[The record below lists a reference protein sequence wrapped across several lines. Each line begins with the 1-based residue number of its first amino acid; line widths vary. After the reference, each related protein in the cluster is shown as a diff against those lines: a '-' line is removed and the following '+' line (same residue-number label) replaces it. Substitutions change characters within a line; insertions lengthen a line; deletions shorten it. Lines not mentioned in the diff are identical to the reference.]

1 MQLHVEGK
9 EPMRPFNTRAR
20 LVGVAT
26 LLAGM
31 MTAHVSGHHGTAASY
46 DGTKQVTIAGKVT
59 EFWWRNPHSA
69 LFIDVTDDKG
79 EHVNWSIE
87 MSSPGV
93 MLRAGWTRRT
103 FVAGD
108 TVSIVA
114 HPSRAGT
121 LVGVCLNPCTVT
133 LNGKSLSV
141 REP

>member
-1 MQLHVEGK
+1 
-9 EPMRPFNTRAR
+9 MR
-20 LVGVAT
+20 
-26 LLAGM
+26 LAGLVIIVAGL
-31 MTAHVSGHHGTAASY
+31 MTGSASGHHGTAVSY
-46 DGTKQVTIAGKVT
+46 DSTKEVTISGKVT

-79 EHVNWSIE
+79 TLVNWSVE

-93 MLRAGWTRRT
+93 LLRAGWTRKT

-108 TVSIVA
+108 AISIVV

-121 LVGVCLNPCTVT
+121 PVGVCLNPCTVSV
-133 LNGKSLSV
+133 NGTALSV

>member
-1 MQLHVEGK
+1 
-9 EPMRPFNTRAR
+9 
-20 LVGVAT
+20 
-26 LLAGM
+26 
-31 MTAHVSGHHGTAASY
+31 MTGSASGHHGTAVSY
-46 DGTKQVTIAGKVT
+46 DSTKEVTISGKVT

-79 EHVNWSIE
+79 ALVNWSVE

-93 MLRAGWTRRT
+93 LLRAGWTRKT

-108 TVSIVA
+108 AISIVV

-121 LVGVCLNPCTVT
+121 PVGVCLNPCTVSV
-133 LNGKSLSV
+133 NGTALSV

>member
-1 MQLHVEGK
+1 MTLL
-9 EPMRPFNTRAR
+9 NTRTR
-20 LVGVAT
+20 LAGLVI

-46 DGTKQVTIAGKVT
+46 DSSKKVTVTGKVT

-79 EHVNWSIE
+79 GLVNWSVE

-93 MLRAGWTRRT
+93 LTRAGWNRKM
-103 FVAGD
+103 FVGGD
-108 TVSIVA
+108 TVSIVVN
-114 HPSRAGT
+114 PSRAGT
-121 LVGVCLNPCTVT
+121 PVGVCLNPCTVT
-133 LNGKSLSV
+133 ANGKPLSV

>member
-1 MQLHVEGK
+1 
-9 EPMRPFNTRAR
+9 MRPFNTRAR
-20 LVGVAT
+20 LAGLAI

-46 DGTKQVTIAGKVT
+46 DGAKQVTITGKVT

-69 LFIDVTDDKG
+69 LFIDGTADKG

-93 MLRAGWTRRT
+93 LLRAGWTRRT

-108 TVSIVA
+108 AVSIVV

-121 LVGVCLNPCTVT
+121 PVGVCLNPCTVT
-133 LNGKSLSV
+133 VNGKSLSV

>member
-1 MQLHVEGK
+1 MTALH
-9 EPMRPFNTRAR
+9 TRAR
-20 LVGVAT
+20 LAGLAI

-46 DGTKQVTIAGKVT
+46 DSSKQVTVTGKVT

-79 EHVNWSIE
+79 ERVHWSIE
-87 MSSPGV
+87 MGSPGV
-93 MLRAGWTRRT
+93 LMRAGWTRRT

-108 TVSIVA
+108 AVSIVV

-121 LVGVCLNPCTVT
+121 RVGVCSTPCTVT
-133 LNGKSLSV
+133 VNGKAMTRV
-141 REP
+141 QEP

>member
-1 MQLHVEGK
+1 MDFERGTG
-9 EPMRPFNTRAR
+9 TRLAG
-20 LVGVAT
+20 LVI
-26 LLAGM
+26 LLAGL
-31 MTAHVSGHHGTAASY
+31 MTGSASGHHGTAVSY
-46 DGTKQVTIAGKVT
+46 DSTKEVTISGKVT

-79 EHVNWSIE
+79 ALVNWSVE

-93 MLRAGWTRRT
+93 LLRAGWTRKT

-108 TVSIVA
+108 AISIVV

-121 LVGVCLNPCTVT
+121 PVGVCLNPCTVSV
-133 LNGKSLSV
+133 NGTGLSV